1 MRRAIRKS
9 RPNSRIK
16 PRMYVKRSIMCEKR
30 YFVKSDLAGV
40 RKISSVACGFSSIKI
55 HYSVN
60 RINEVNVCFF
70 STYIAIHS
78 KHLLEWN
85 VVTVCF
91 AAIELAFVL
100 A

>member
-30 YFVKSDLAGV
+30 YFVKSGLAGV

-70 STYIAIHS
+70 QHISLYIQSI
-78 KHLLEWN
+78 LWN

-91 AAIELAFVL
+91 AAIELAIVL